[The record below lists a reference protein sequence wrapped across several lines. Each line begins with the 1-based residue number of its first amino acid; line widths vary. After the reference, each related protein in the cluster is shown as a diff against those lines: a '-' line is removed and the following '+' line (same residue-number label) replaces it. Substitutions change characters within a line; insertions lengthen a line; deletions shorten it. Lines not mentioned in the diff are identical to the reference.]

1 MKTLSFMFRMRIII
15 RRQLTRKNPY
25 VYNEKKAAFRQE
37 VTIQYHLVK
46 GDILKVFFSCFKGV
60 IVESKAEFENDH

>member
-1 MKTLSFMFRMRIII
+1 MKIQSFMFRMRVII

-37 VTIQYHLVK
+37 VTIQYHLVE
-46 GDILKVFFSCFKGV
+46 GDISKVFLAVLRVWS
-60 IVESKAEFENDH
+60 SNQ